1 MAEKYLSERKNTM
14 TDLRAFAF
22 IDQLQKQMVAFIG
35 SSSRGYYPVANQSA
49 LFLEIAPGIE
59 INTITNAVMKK
70 SNVRPGAL
78 VVERTYG
85 MLEVHADDPADVK
98 EAGRVILDY
107 LGCKETDRLKPE
119 ILSSQTIERLNPY
132 MSQIVNR
139 FRAASMS
146 LSDETLYILEVVPA
160 GYAGYAANEAEKAA
174 DITLN
179 HVSVYGASG
188 RVYLSGTTS
197 DVQAARE
204 AVESSLASL
213 EGREHS

>member
-1 MAEKYLSERKNTM
+1 MAE
-14 TDLRAFAF
+14 LRAFAH
-22 IDQLQKQMVAFIG
+22 IDKLQRQMVAFIG
-35 SSSRGYYPVANQSA
+35 SASRGYYPVTGQSA
-49 LFLEIAPGIE
+49 LFLAIAPGME
-59 INTITNAVMKK
+59 INMITDAVLKK

-107 LGCKETDRLKPE
+107 LGCRETDRLKPK
-119 ILSSQTIERLNPY
+119 ILSTETVERLNPY

-146 LSDETLYILEVVPA
+146 LADETLYVLEVVPA
-160 GYAGYAANEAEKAA
+160 GYAGLAANEAEKAA
-174 DITLN
+174 DITIN

-188 RVYLSGTTS
+188 RVYLSGATS
-197 DVQAARE
+197 DIQAAKHAAE
-204 AVESSLASL
+204 TALGSL
-213 EGREHS
+213 EGREH

>member
-1 MAEKYLSERKNTM
+1 MRKGKM
-14 TDLRAFAF
+14 IDLRAFAF

-35 SSSRGYYPVANQSA
+35 STARGYYPVTGQAA

-59 INTITNAVMKK
+59 INTITDIVMKK
-70 SNVRPGAL
+70 ANVHPGAL

-85 MLEVHADDPADVK
+85 MLEVHADDPDDVK
-98 EAGRVILDY
+98 EAGQVILDY
-107 LGCKETDRLKPE
+107 LGCVETDRLKPK
-119 ILSSQTIERLNPY
+119 ILSTETVERLNPY

-174 DITLN
+174 DITIN
-179 HVSVYGASG
+179 HVSVFGASG
-188 RVYLSGTTS
+188 RVYLAGSTS
-197 DVQAARE
+197 DIQAAKHAAE
-204 AVESSLASL
+204 TALGSLD
-213 EGREHS
+213 GREH